1 MRGKTIYG
9 LLIVVILVFCLSVTP
24 SATAASDEE
33 EVLQVMTDWFKAFN
47 SNDYE
52 LMSSLHWHSTETSF
66 FGPGNTNAFL
76 TRGWDQIADLFKSAF
91 EEPVGTISN
100 SHHNL
105 HVMMLGDNVAI
116 VTEYSIQTINPPLVA
131 EQQILHLR
139 GTQVLRKINGKWQLV
154 HLHWSPIPT
163 E

>member
-1 MRGKTIYG
+1 MKIKSVYG
-9 LLIVVILVFCLSVTP
+9 LLIILTLVFCLSVAP

-33 EVLQVMTDWFKAFN
+33 EVLRVMTTWFKAFN

-52 LMSSLHWHSTETSF
+52 LMSSLHWHSAETSF

-76 TRGWDQIADLFKSAF
+76 TRGWDQIAEGLKSTLDQ
-91 EEPVGTISN
+91 PVGTISN
-100 SHHNL
+100 SYHNM

-131 EQQILHLR
+131 EQRILHLR
-139 GTQVLRKINGKWQLV
+139 GTQVLKKIDGKWQLV
-154 HLHWSPIPT
+154 HLHWSPMPT